1 MYEVRD
7 GDGNS
12 VRTDDLTLAAAIRDL
27 MYDRGARV
35 VWIWNERGERV
46 PA

>member
-12 VRTDDLTLAAAIRDL
+12 ARTDDLALAAAIREL

-35 VWIWNERGERV
+35 VWIWNVRGERV
-46 PA
+46 AA